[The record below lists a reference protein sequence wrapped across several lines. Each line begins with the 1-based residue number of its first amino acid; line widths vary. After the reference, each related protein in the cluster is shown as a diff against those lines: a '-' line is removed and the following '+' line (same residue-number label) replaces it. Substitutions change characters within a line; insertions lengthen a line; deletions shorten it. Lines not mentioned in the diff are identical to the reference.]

1 MGFFLSGGLVSS
13 GAEVENPWN
22 YTVLTHFRRGLCMAT
37 ITKRATGY
45 QAQIRRRGFPTV
57 SKMFDTKREAE
68 AWTRMNETQMDQ
80 GIYLDRSEADKTTL
94 NRPGF

>member
-1 MGFFLSGGLVSS
+1 
-13 GAEVENPWN
+13 
-22 YTVLTHFRRGLCMAT
+22 MAT

-80 GIYLDRSEADKTTL
+80 GIYLDRSEADKPPWAKSFYATNERL
-94 NRPGF
+94 HPSRNQPQMRSSE